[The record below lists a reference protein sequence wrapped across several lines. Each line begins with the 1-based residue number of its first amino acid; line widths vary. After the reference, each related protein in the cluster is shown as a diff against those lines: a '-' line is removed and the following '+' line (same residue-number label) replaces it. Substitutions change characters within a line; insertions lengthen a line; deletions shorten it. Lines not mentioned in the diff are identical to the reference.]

1 MHYTFV
7 KRFGRSEP
15 WPLGAPLP
23 RSSTNTSVPL
33 WMAILLLTETVLDV
47 ALARTYCTMFLLF
60 GHLILV
66 QTVVYFA

>member
-15 WPLGAPLP
+15 WPLGATLP
-23 RSSTNTSVPL
+23 RSSSTSVPL

-60 GHLILV
+60 SHLLLV
-66 QTVVYFA
+66 QTVAYLA

>member
-15 WPLGAPLP
+15 WPLGATTLP
-23 RSSTNTSVPL
+23 RSSSTSVPL

-47 ALARTYCTMFLLF
+47 ALARTYCTMLLLF

-66 QTVVYFA
+66 QTVAYLA